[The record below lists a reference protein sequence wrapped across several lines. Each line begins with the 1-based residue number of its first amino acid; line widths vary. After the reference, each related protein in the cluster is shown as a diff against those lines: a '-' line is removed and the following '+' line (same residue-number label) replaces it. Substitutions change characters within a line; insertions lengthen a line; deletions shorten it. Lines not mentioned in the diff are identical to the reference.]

1 MAPDEH
7 FLKPAPRVNVRPW
20 KTTGHNSLM
29 TTPPNPSFLR
39 GAIDLGALA
48 AAREAEQKAA
58 ERSSD
63 PTASKVII
71 DVTEASFESDV
82 IAASSVVPVVV
93 DLWATWCGPCKQLS
107 PILEKLALDD
117 AGRWILAKVD
127 VDAQQQI
134 AAAFRVQSIPTVVAV
149 IKGQVLPLFQGA
161 LPESQVRQFIDE
173 VLRVAEQTGVSGTVS
188 GPAAPPEEPQED
200 PRWDEAADAIEAGD
214 YDAAAALYEQLRS
227 VDAETAGIALSQVAL
242 MRRLD
247 GVSPSAA
254 IAAADASPLDL
265 GLAKVAA
272 DVEVAQGQ
280 PEAAFERLLVVV
292 RSTPD
297 KAAARDALVELFALV
312 GDADPSVKA
321 ARTKLANAL
330 F

>member
-1 MAPDEH
+1 
-7 FLKPAPRVNVRPW
+7 
-20 KTTGHNSLM
+20 M
-29 TTPPNPSFLR
+29 TTQPNPSFLR

-58 ERSSD
+58 ERKAD
-63 PTASKVII
+63 PAASKVII

-82 IAASSVVPVVV
+82 IAASAAVPVVV

-127 VDAQQQI
+127 VDAEQQI

-161 LPESQVRQFIDE
+161 LPETQVRQYIDE
-173 VLRVAEQTGVSGTVS
+173 LLRVAEQAGVSGTVS
-188 GPAAPPEEPQED
+188 GPPAPVEAPQED
-200 PRWDEAADAIEAGD
+200 PRWDQAADAIETGD
-214 YDAAAALYEQLRS
+214 YDTAASLYEQLRS
-227 VDAETAGIALSQVAL
+227 VDPETAGIALSQVAL
-242 MRRLD
+242 MRRLE
-247 GVSPSAA
+247 GVAPAAA
-254 IAAADASPLDL
+254 IAAADASPQDL
-265 GLAKVAA
+265 ELARIAA
-272 DVEVAQGQ
+272 DVELAQGQ

-292 RSTPD
+292 RSTAD

-312 GDADPSVKA
+312 GEADPSVKA